1 MLRPKYIQ
9 TRFMLAL
16 GSLIFVGG
24 LLLVLIGH
32 QSMREQA
39 LHEARDKARLILDR
53 NLATHAYFNHQLKP
67 SIFSWSRP
75 FRDPE
80 YFDPVWMSSTYAI
93 RKIETYFRQV
103 SAEDY
108 VYTEQALNPRNP
120 ENQADSLAREFLEDL
135 RGNPA
140 LEHRSFVRSV
150 DGTRYLEV
158 LRRGEQLERGCMRCH
173 SEPER
178 APGDL
183 VARYGPEDGFGKSSG
198 TVASVLAV
206 RIPLEDA
213 FAHADRLASGLFL
226 AFAGLLAVALVLLR
240 FLSTRLVF
248 LPLQRLQNQA
258 QRLAT
263 GEFVPGQTLPLP
275 QGEELKGFTR
285 VFNRMAETIQRQ
297 IQELDSQVHART
309 LELQEA
315 NARLLREV
323 ETRKQAELALWQEK
337 CELEQA
343 LQEIDVLSGL
353 LPICANCKKIRDDKG
368 YWNQIESYIRQYS
381 RAEFSH
387 SICPECAAAL
397 YPAYY
402 RGDGGEG
409 GKQK

>member
-1 MLRPKYIQ
+1 
-9 TRFMLAL
+9 MLAI
-16 GSLIFVGG
+16 GSLIFASG
-24 LLLVLIGH
+24 LILVLIGY
-32 QSMREQA
+32 QSMRQQA

-53 NLATHAYFNHQLKP
+53 NLATHTYFNHQLKP
-67 SIFSWSRP
+67 ALFSWSKS

-80 YFDPVWMSSTYAI
+80 YFDPIWMSSTYAL
-93 RKIETYFRQV
+93 RQIESYFQQV

-120 ENQADSLAREFLEDL
+120 EHQADPLARGFLEDL
-135 RGNPA
+135 RENPG
-140 LEHRSFVRSV
+140 LEHRSHVRSIG
-150 DGTRYLEV
+150 GTTYLEV
-158 LRRGEQLERGCMRCH
+158 LRRGELLEQGCMRCH

-183 VARYGPEDGFGKSSG
+183 VAQYGPKSGFDKSPG
-198 TVASVLAV
+198 AVASVLAV
-206 RIPLEDA
+206 RIPLDDA
-213 FAHADRLASGLFL
+213 FAHADRLAGGVFL
-226 AFAGLLAVALVLLR
+226 AFIGLVAVSVVLLR
-240 FLSTRLVF
+240 LLSTRLVF
-248 LPLQRLQNQA
+248 LPLQRLQDQA

-263 GEFVPGQTLPLP
+263 GDFVPGQSLPLP
-275 QGEELKGFTR
+275 QGEELAGVTR

-353 LPICANCKKIRDDKG
+353 LPICAQCKKIRDDKG
-368 YWNQIESYIRQYS
+368 YWNQIEAYIRQYS
-381 RAEFSH
+381 QVEFSH
-387 SICPECAAAL
+387 SICPECAAVL
-397 YPAYY
+397 YPDYY
-402 RGDGGEG
+402 HGDGGE
-409 GKQK
+409 